1 LSDRPEAGVRIGSLV
16 EVAEVG
22 RLARL
27 PGISSFRGE
36 AHDAIEA
43 TTTVGL
49 NQIDGSAGVVP
60 GVMPIV
66 ELAIRGRVRTLT
78 PPRPVV

>member
-1 LSDRPEAGVRIGSLV
+1 
-16 EVAEVG
+16 
-22 RLARL
+22 L

-49 NQIDGSAGVVP
+49 NQFADAAGVC
-60 GVMPIV
+60 
-66 ELAIRGRVRTLT
+66 RGSCR
-78 PPRPVV
+78 